1 MRRAAVFVLAL
12 AIVASPLAG
21 RPAASAGS
29 FDGHWAVTL
38 TCEKASDG
46 ALGYV
51 FQFPAEV
58 KDGQLHG
65 EHGIAGHPSWLAID
79 GQINSAGDAAILA
92 DGLTGLSDY
101 NLGRVVQG
109 APYTYRIKAHFD
121 GARGAGTR
129 VSGARACKVEFLKV

>member
-1 MRRAAVFVLAL
+1 M
-12 AIVASPLAG
+12 
-21 RPAASAGS
+21 
-29 FDGHWAVTL
+29 TL

-65 EHGIAGHPSWLAID
+65 EHGIAGHPTWLVID
-79 GQINSAGDAAILA
+79 GHIDSAGDAAILA
-92 DGLTGLSDY
+92 DGLTGHPDY
-101 NLGRVVQG
+101 SLGRVVEGQ
-109 APYTYRIKAHFD
+109 AYTYRIKAHFD

-129 VSGARACKVEFLKV
+129 VSGGRACKVEFFRL